1 VSIAVSAS
9 EFVGIPLSVQKRG
22 ARVEARE
29 AASGENKAQLC
40 SHEKKGQRR
49 RQKKTLNI
57 EVLQRCPKY
66 MQDPLCYTSGIVLIS
81 LKCVEKVTQQG
92 DRKRIGGNLS
102 EGQENAGRVAFDT
115 KVKGK

>member
-1 VSIAVSAS
+1 M
-9 EFVGIPLSVQKRG
+9 QKRG

-29 AASGENKAQLC
+29 AASRESKTQLC
-40 SHEKKGQRR
+40 SHEEEGDEEK
-49 RQKKTLNI
+49 RQKMTLNI
-57 EVLQRCPKY
+57 EVLRRCPKY